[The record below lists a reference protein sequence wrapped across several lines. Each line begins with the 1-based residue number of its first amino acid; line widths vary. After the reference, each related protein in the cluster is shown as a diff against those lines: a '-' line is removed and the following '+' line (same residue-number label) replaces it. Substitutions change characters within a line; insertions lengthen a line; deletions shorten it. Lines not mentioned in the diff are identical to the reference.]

1 MLSNLTARIRAIEWH
16 RLYILYSDF
25 EPDCAN
31 SCNRICDGVHPSV
44 YGQRKDR
51 PTAVRQV
58 HGNFF
63 FQVFTIL
70 LSTLVNLCTEER
82 STVTD
87 SCQSSAR
94 QSFSFLGNILGHWPY
109 INCRCSEPVQ
119 VRFLQ
124 GVFLLVQNLSPWSM
138 SFWAYGS
145 NLYSNLVLKYRSW
158 PSSE

>member
-1 MLSNLTARIRAIEWH
+1 MPLSDIDFTFYTVISNLTARTRAIESAMEYT
-16 RLYILYSDF
+16 RQFMVREKIDRQL
-25 EPDCAN
+25 
-31 SCNRICDGVHPSV
+31 SV
-44 YGQRKDR
+44 KC
-51 PTAVRQV
+51 TAIV
-58 HGNFF
+58 F
-63 FQVFTIL
+63 FQNFTIL
-70 LSTLVNLCTEER
+70 LSTLVSLCTKER

-94 QSFSFLGNILGHWPY
+94 QFFSFFGNILGHWPY
-109 INCRCSEPVQ
+109 INSRCSEPVQ